1 MISAGPHLHEIGS
14 NIEDQPIR
22 RRLRRNMSI
31 SLVGSGL
38 SLAAKLAQTVILTRT
53 LRIGD
58 YGRVLVVLN
67 FFVFLDSFFGLRVSD
82 LMFRF
87 FPFLHE
93 RRDQKAL
100 KGLFWLGCAI
110 CLGSAII
117 IYGGVLVL
125 SPWLADRFYP
135 HLGLTPLLRIYGLTI
150 LFSSFSGVYEPVLRI
165 HDRFMGVVVPQV
177 IGSLITLMLLVA
189 YLAAG
194 TNYNLQFVIAAF
206 AIGTLIQSVVPLA
219 RTFSLLKPFHDEF
232 KFSEVLRALQP
243 YRREI
248 KSCLVNSNLSGY
260 LKLAISPGD
269 LFLLGLFSSTTQV
282 AWLGLA
288 KQLIAPLA
296 FLQTNIQTAV
306 IPEISGLVAAAK
318 FNQLKRLM
326 RRYLYQMSV
335 MGTIMLVMI
344 VVVGRFL
351 ILNILP
357 VEYAGALPAFYL
369 LAIASSLMLAFLI
382 FRPLA
387 LNLDLLRW
395 HNLIL
400 LMSSIAAVGLILTG
414 RLSALN
420 IAWIQLGEVVILR
433 SLFGFALYHRLRHS

>member
-1 MISAGPHLHEIGS
+1 
-14 NIEDQPIR
+14 
-22 RRLRRNMSI
+22 
-31 SLVGSGL
+31 
-38 SLAAKLAQTVILTRT
+38 
-53 LRIGD
+53 
-58 YGRVLVVLN
+58 
-67 FFVFLDSFFGLRVSD
+67 
-82 LMFRF
+82 
-87 FPFLHE
+87 
-93 RRDQKAL
+93 
-100 KGLFWLGCAI
+100 
-110 CLGSAII
+110 
-117 IYGGVLVL
+117 
-125 SPWLADRFYP
+125 
-135 HLGLTPLLRIYGLTI
+135 
-150 LFSSFSGVYEPVLRI
+150 
-165 HDRFMGVVVPQV
+165 
-177 IGSLITLMLLVA
+177 
-189 YLAAG
+189 
-194 TNYNLQFVIAAF
+194 
-206 AIGTLIQSVVPLA
+206 VPLA

-232 KFSEVLRALQP
+232 KFSEVLRALPP